1 MRWLVLALTL
11 AVAAPGVAV
20 AERRTRVAQ
29 APGSVEAAVAAVTA
43 AQREV
48 AAVAA
53 EHAALGRRYDAQL
66 AEIDQL
72 KRQQASWR
80 RDRALRSKLAASLET
95 AKALTA
101 LAERSRRASAALTK
115 AKALAVVALDAAIA
129 RATPSARPALER
141 RRAQYRP
148 APAPKKIVLPD
159 DALDPLAD
167 PEELDDQVAALRDA
181 EAALAAE
188 VARLGQRVDR
198 FAAMAELRRQHERA
212 ESMARDDD
220 DAARRIALRGGG
232 SENGFSNDA
241 APAPTEGA
249 TDVPSGRDLAVALAA
264 VIDAR
269 TVDALRQSDGSND
282 PDTRAAAAR
291 QAKAAVAARL
301 ELLRKRRAAIEAR
314 ARELRR

>member
-11 AVAAPGVAV
+11 AVVAPGVAV
-20 AERRTRVAQ
+20 AERPARVAQ
-29 APGSVEAAVAAVTA
+29 APGPVEAAVAAVTA

-53 EHAALGRRYDAQL
+53 EHAALGRRYDHQL

-101 LAERSRRASAALTK
+101 LAERGRRASVALTK

-129 RATPSARPALER
+129 RATPAARPALER

-148 APAPKKIVLPD
+148 PAAPKKIVLPD

-167 PEELDDQVAALRDA
+167 PEELDDQAAALRDA
-181 EAALAAE
+181 EAALTAE

-232 SENGFSNDA
+232 SESGFSNDS
-241 APAPTEGA
+241 APAPAEGA

-264 VIDAR
+264 VVDAR
-269 TVDALRQSDGSND
+269 TVDALRQSDGTND
-282 PDTRAAAAR
+282 PEARAAAAR